1 MKDIFGKALLD
12 FQHKT
17 FDPPLLLHN
26 EYGSPESISMERF
39 FNDQDEFSALENFA
53 LEQASGRIVDIGA
66 ATGRHA
72 LYLQNLRHDITAM
85 DISVSCGVL
94 MKEIGLRKIIVEDIF
109 NFNGQEFDT
118 ILMLMNGIGLAGNI
132 EGLERLLTHF
142 KNILNPA
149 GQLLVDS
156 SDISYL
162 YKDIPLPTNKYFGEL
177 AFQYEYKNMISD
189 PINWLYIDQEKLMS
203 ISNSTGWS
211 CQVIFEDETDAYLA
225 RLQIT

>member
-1 MKDIFGKALLD
+1 MKDIFGQALLD
-12 FQHKT
+12 FQHKS
-17 FDPPLLLHN
+17 FDSPLLLHN
-26 EYGSPESISMERF
+26 EYGTPDSIPMERF
-39 FNDQDEFSALENFA
+39 FNDQGKFSALENFA
-53 LEQASGRIVDIGA
+53 LEQVSGRILDIGA

-72 LYLQNLRHDITAM
+72 LYMQNLGHDITAM
-85 DISVSCGVL
+85 DISISCGVL
-94 MKEIGLRKIIVEDIF
+94 LKEIGLKKIIVEDIF
-109 NFNGQEFDT
+109 EFNGQEFDT

-132 EGLERLLTHF
+132 EGLERLLIHF

-156 SDISYL
+156 SDITYL

-177 AFQYEYKNMISD
+177 SFQYEYKNMMSD
-189 PINWLYIDQEKLMS
+189 LIKWFYIDQKKLMS

-211 CQVIFEDETDAYLA
+211 CQVIFEDETGAYLA